1 MLTRIY
7 INIHVYS
14 MYYELYVLTN
24 IIYPFE
30 PQISPS
36 NVAFSAF
43 TKPARSS
50 KSS

>member
-1 MLTRIY
+1 
-7 INIHVYS
+7 
-14 MYYELYVLTN
+14 MYYELNVLTN

-30 PQISPS
+30 LQLSPS